1 MWKYLLHLWA
11 VPPTTITLVCPPPA
25 AGQPADPQGFYDYA
39 TVAVA
44 YDRVA
49 LVSLIIVVLGVVA
62 CYQATQ
68 ASLGPRF
75 VKRWWTALGSSA
87 LLVLVSTWL
96 LLITAPTRA
105 MAESCSTNP
114 STFPI
119 ELPASLVLERAIA
132 GLVWTALAFVILSLL
147 LTALLGRIA
156 GAKNGFFHNRGCPW
170 PRFTS

>member
-11 VPPTTITLVCPPPA
+11 VPPTTLTLVCPPPA
-25 AGQPADPQGFYDYA
+25 AGQPADPQGFYDYTTIA
-39 TVAVA
+39 AA

-49 LVSLIIVVLGVVA
+49 LVSVILVVLSVVV

-75 VKRWWTALGSSA
+75 VKRWWITLGSSA
-87 LLVLVSTWL
+87 LVVGVSTWL
-96 LLITAPTRA
+96 LLITAGTRA
-105 MAESCSTNP
+105 LVDSCETNP
-114 STFPI
+114 SAFPI
-119 ELPASLVLERAIA
+119 PLPGSMVFERAVA
-132 GLVWTALAFVILSLL
+132 GVLWAALAFLILSLL
-147 LTALLGRIA
+147 LTAILGRVA